1 MVLFAP
7 VAILLIRIIGGS
19 HRHELT
25 IDYSLAAKSIGVF
38 LGIPLGAA
46 IVSRITCAFGFL
58 KWISPLALIGLLFTT
73 LLLFAA
79 QGKQAVRQIVS
90 VARVVAPLAVYFSV
104 RFAVTLAVTRRCG
117 STYRP
122 SCTQSFTAANNNFEL
137 TIAVPIATF
146 GVENNQALA
155 ATIRPLIQ
163 VPGLL
168 GLVYAIR

>member
-1 MVLFAP
+1 M
-7 VAILLIRIIGGS
+7 R
-19 HRHELT
+19 ELT

-46 IVSRITCAFGFL
+46 IVSRITCAFGV
-58 KWISPLALIGLLFTT
+58 WISPLSLIGLLFTT

-90 VARVVAPLAVYFSV
+90 VARVVTPLAVYFSV

-117 STYRP
+117 FTYRL

-137 TIAVPIATF
+137 TIAVAIATF
-146 GVENNQALA
+146 GMENNQALA
-155 ATIRPLIQ
+155 ATVRPLIQ

-168 GLVYAIR
+168 GLVYATR